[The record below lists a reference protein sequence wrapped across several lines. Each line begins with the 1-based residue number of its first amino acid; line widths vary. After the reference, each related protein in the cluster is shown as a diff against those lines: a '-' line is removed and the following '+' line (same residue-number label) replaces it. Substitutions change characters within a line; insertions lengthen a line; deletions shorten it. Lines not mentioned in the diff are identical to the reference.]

1 MKESRVQLKRVGFPF
16 KKHVKTQNKFWGV
29 RNMISENLFSVS
41 GSLQKDKIVAH
52 EPIQDQGTTSL
63 C

>member
-29 RNMISENLFSVS
+29 RNMISENLFSVFITALS
-41 GSLQKDKIVAH
+41 ICMWGNDNA
-52 EPIQDQGTTSL
+52 EG
-63 C
+63 